1 MITYKETGRVP
12 TKNGIDV
19 TVQFL
24 NGKDVV
30 QTTTFRFVNEKEIA
44 HDFTNRC
51 ERKAT
56 GIQYEID
63 NPAKPELSRSAVE
76 EKLRELKYLNAG
88 ESFEDMKA
96 AEIKAVL

>member
-1 MITYKETGRVP
+1 MITYKETGRTP
-12 TKNGIDV
+12 IKNGIDV

-30 QTTTFRFVNEKEIA
+30 QTTTFRFVNEKEIE

-63 NPAKPELSRSAVE
+63 HPPKPELSRDAVE
-76 EKLRELKYLNAG
+76 EKLREWKYLNAG
-88 ESFEDMKA
+88 ESFEDLKVTEVRA
-96 AEIKAVL
+96 L